1 MAEKGFVGSDQGQ
14 ANHQSGLVGWSRV
27 GGIKASLEWICKEAI
42 AADGRRLHKL
52 MRHLITLLTVLVSI
66 QAIAEEHPSLAS
78 IRAAD
83 KARVAAML
91 SPVRENLGSIFSD
104 ELRYAHSNGIIDS
117 KASFIE
123 VLSSGKTQY
132 VGYDY
137 EEQNFTF
144 PAPGIALMSG
154 RAHIKART
162 SSGEMDSVLSYLAVW
177 REENGKWRFLAWQSC
192 RLPPVVK

>member
-1 MAEKGFVGSDQGQ
+1 MVGI
-14 ANHQSGLVGWSRV
+14 

-42 AADGRRLHKL
+42 AADGRPLHKL
-52 MRHLITLLTVLVSI
+52 MRYLITLLTVLVSI
-66 QAIAEEHPSLAS
+66 QAIAEEHPSLAAV
-78 IRAAD
+78 RAAD
-83 KARVAAML
+83 SARVAAML
-91 SPVRENLGSIFSD
+91 SPERENLGSIFSD
-104 ELRYAHSNGIIDS
+104 ELRYAHSNGIVDS

-123 VLSSGKTQY
+123 VLNSGKTQY

-177 REENGKWRFLAWQSC
+177 REEKGKWRFLAWQSC